1 MLTRQ
6 AVASSSGKLA
16 AAKAPSVA
24 VAVAPLQASAPGAS
38 AAAAAAL
45 AAALFIF
52 NPGPALAIGPVA
64 VKLGNIRAER
74 VDCARGTAT
83 VGGVSFSGAS
93 TAAACIEVKSTAT
106 NPSKRMLYSADVFGR
121 LYDAT
126 GESMLDA
133 SENARIAYI
142 DELAPGTSE
151 VSFVLRVP
159 AGQFDKGPAEFK
171 NFKASAFE
179 GKNLPGQA
187 GLLQGSGGA
196 PGAADGDCEVTG
208 TCDEEA
214 LEAMIR

>member
-1 MLTRQ
+1 ML
-6 AVASSSGKLA
+6 ASRSGKV
-16 AAKAPSVA
+16 AAKAPTTAAATVRPP
-24 VAVAPLQASAPGAS
+24 VVVGAS
-38 AAAAAAL
+38 AAERTGAAAFAAAAL
-45 AAALFIF
+45 VLLSSTS
-52 NPGPALAIGPVA
+52 PAFAIGPVSI
-64 VKLGNIRAER
+64 KLDNIRAER
-74 VDCARGTAT
+74 VDCAAGTGT

-93 TAAACIEVKSTAT
+93 TAAACISVKSTAT
-106 NPSKRMLYSADVFGR
+106 NPSKKPLYSADVFGR

-151 VSFVLRVP
+151 VSFLLRVP
-159 AGQFDKGPAEFK
+159 AGQFEKGPAEFK

-187 GLLQGSGGA
+187 GLLQGSGTGA
-196 PGAADGDCEVTG
+196 PGAGEGDCEVTG